1 MNEINSTGFTYQRNY
16 KDRLFIAIF
25 GRDNEQS
32 KKWRLDLY
40 NALNNTNYTDPNALE
55 LNTIENVIY
64 ITMHNDVSFL
74 VDSQM
79 NLYEQQS
86 TYNPNMPLRGFMYFS
101 QLYQKHLTKQK
112 KNILSSTLIKIPT
125 PKFIVFYNGKNK
137 MPDIS
142 KLYLSDA
149 FIIKDDNH
157 EFEWTTTVYN
167 ISSDS
172 NLTLQKKC
180 KPLYDYI
187 QYTQRIN
194 NNLNKGLSKT
204 QAIEEAVD
212 WAEKKNFLEGFF
224 KNQKAEVISMS
235 LTEFDEEDT
244 YRTWREDGIEIGKI
258 EGAQQKAVE
267 DARSFYANGVSVELI
282 AKSLNMTIEQIKE
295 IVRDVEVIA

>member
-212 WAEKKNFLEGFF
+212 WAEKKNLLEGFF

-244 YRTWREDGIEIGKI
+244 YRTWREDGII
-258 EGAQQKAVE
+258 EGRQEKAIE
-267 DARSFYANGVSVELI
+267 SAITMLKKHYPISDILEITSLSKEKILELQ
-282 AKSLNMTIEQIKE
+282 EQITVKAE
-295 IVRDVEVIA
+295 Q

>member
-194 NNLNKGLSKT
+194 NNLNKGLRKT

-244 YRTWREDGIEIGKI
+244 YRTWREDGII
-258 EGAQQKAVE
+258 EGRQKKAIE
-267 DARSFYANGVSVELI
+267 SAITMLKKHYPISDILEITSLSKEKILELQ
-282 AKSLNMTIEQIKE
+282 EQITVKAE
-295 IVRDVEVIA
+295 Q

>member
-1 MNEINSTGFTYQRNY
+1 MNEINSTYQRNF

-25 GRDNEQS
+25 GRDTEQS
-32 KKWRLDLY
+32 KQWRLDLY

-101 QLYQKHLTKQK
+101 QLYQKHLTKQR

-125 PKFIVFYNGKNK
+125 PKFIVFYNGKTK

-149 FIIKDDNH
+149 FITKDEHH
-157 EFEWTTTVYN
+157 EFEWTATVYN

-172 NLTLQKKC
+172 NLALQKKC

-187 QYTQRIN
+187 QYTQRIRD
-194 NNLNKGLSKT
+194 NLNKGLNKT

-212 WAEKKNFLEGFF
+212 WAEKENLLNGFF
-224 KNQKAEVISMS
+224 KNQKAEVIGMS

-258 EGAQQKAVE
+258 EGRQEKAVE
-267 DARSFYANGVSVELI
+267 SAITMLKKHYPISDISEITSLSKEKILELQ
-282 AKSLNMTIEQIKE
+282 EQITVKAE
-295 IVRDVEVIA
+295 Q